1 MAWGR
6 DILAIEPGRLPAPD
20 RLRKS
25 HRREGTPL
33 PLLNTQTPTHLDNMG
48 FLVVRVRFLH
58 CLGADGENV
67 LEKTPVRSTPQ
78 EILAHG
84 HECGKV
90 CDGVGSEMMELSPEE
105 IQETSKEGVWR
116 KRETAVDMGGEQNT
130 LTRPR
135 LRLRLPLRQPRSPI
149 GDQSGLSQLLQIF
162 WPERGSDPIAL
173 DPTRR

>member
-1 MAWGR
+1 MSLNTIKGEVGKSSRLAWSCEV
-6 DILAIEPGRLPAPD
+6 LAVEPGRLPAPD

-58 CLGADGENV
+58 CLGADGKDV

-84 HECGKV
+84 HECSKI
-90 CDGVGSEMMELSPEE
+90 CDGVGSKMMELGPKE
-105 IQETSKEGVWR
+105 IQETPKEGVWR
-116 KRETAVDMGGEQNT
+116 KREAAVDMGGEQNA
-130 LTRPR
+130 LTRSR
-135 LRLRLPLRQPRSPI
+135 LRFRFPLR
-149 GDQSGLSQLLQIF
+149 
-162 WPERGSDPIAL
+162 
-173 DPTRR
+173 